1 MVDDATMN
9 GPVTTDSRHARSVV
23 VHCSK
28 ESQMRKTLGILVVAG
43 LVAGAASQVSTA
55 APRKGALPAP
65 GDFVS
70 RVDNPWFPLRPGTVY
85 VYRGA
90 DHGQRSRDVLT
101 VTHATKVIQGIRATV
116 IDDRVYL
123 RGRLEERTTDWY
135 AQDKAGNVWYLG
147 EDTATLD
154 AGGKVK
160 STEGTWQ
167 TGVDGA
173 RAGIFMPAHPRI
185 GQTALQEY
193 YKGHAEDQFKV
204 LSLTAH
210 VRTPAASSRHALL
223 TQETTALEPGVLD
236 HKVYVPGIGTVTE
249 KTIKG
254 GHERLALES
263 VRKP

>member
-1 MVDDATMN
+1 
-9 GPVTTDSRHARSVV
+9 
-23 VHCSK
+23 
-28 ESQMRKTLGILVVAG
+28 MRKTLGILVVAG

-55 APRKGALPAP
+55 APDKDALPAS

-70 RVDNPWFPLRPGTVY
+70 RIDNPWFPLRPGTVY
-85 VYRGA
+85 VYRGT

-101 VTHATKVIQGIRATV
+101 VTHATKVIQGIHATV

-123 RGRLEERTTDWY
+123 GGRLEERTTDWY

-160 STEGTWQ
+160 STEGTWR

-185 GQTALQEY
+185 GQTGLQEY

-204 LSLTAH
+204 LSLSAY

-223 TQETTALEPGVLD
+223 TQETTRLEPGIID
-236 HKVYVPGIGTVTE
+236 HKTYVRGIGTVTE

-254 GHERLALES
+254 GREQLELVS
-263 VRKP
+263 IHRP

>member
-1 MVDDATMN
+1 
-9 GPVTTDSRHARSVV
+9 
-23 VHCSK
+23 
-28 ESQMRKTLGILVVAG
+28 MRKTLGILVVAG

-55 APRKGALPAP
+55 APDKDALPAS

-70 RVDNPWFPLRPGTVY
+70 RIDNPWFPLRPGTVY

-101 VTHATKVIQGIRATV
+101 VTHATKVIQGIHATV

-123 RGRLEERTTDWY
+123 GGRLEERTTDWY

-160 STEGTWQ
+160 STEGTWR

-185 GQTALQEY
+185 GQTGLQEY

-204 LSLTAH
+204 LSLSAH
-210 VRTPAASSRHALL
+210 VRTPAASTRHALL
-223 TQETTALEPGVLD
+223 TQETTRLEPGIID
-236 HKVYVPGIGTVTE
+236 HKTYVRGIGTVTE

-254 GHERLALES
+254 GREQLELVS
-263 VRKP
+263 IHRP

>member
-1 MVDDATMN
+1 
-9 GPVTTDSRHARSVV
+9 
-23 VHCSK
+23 
-28 ESQMRKTLGILVVAG
+28 MRKTLSILVVAG

-123 RGRLEERTTDWY
+123 RGRLD
-135 AQDKAGNVWYLG
+135 LG

-154 AGGKVK
+154 AGGKIK

-193 YKGHAEDQFKV
+193 YKGHAEDQFKI

-236 HKVYVPGIGTVTE
+236 HKVYV
-249 KTIKG
+249 G